1 MDFIGPLVFVF
12 LSPPPVLPLLE
23 ISHQSHVGV
32 RPSSPSQWGE
42 SEADNDLG
50 DNNRAEETKERWG
63 EGWREDDR
71 EEVGGERSVFHFVSF
86 APQWLLSTVLV
97 MSSLCVRPSY
107 PKEEVPEKGHV
118 FHQVS
123 WGGDWRPPDVPQPLD
138 WFHPVPLLLF
148 AHNMERLRWYTQLH
162 WICMEICAYISIHS
176 PLISRLYMP
185 LLSGLI
191 SKEKHISQELWPLLS
206 KFTGNDKQHS

>member
-1 MDFIGPLVFVF
+1 MWASGPPLHRSEGRVKLIMIWVIITEQRKRKRDGERVGGRMTEKRWVVREVFFI
-12 LSPPPVLPLLE
+12 LSPSLLNDYYPQCWWCPL
-23 ISHQSHVGV
+23 SVSDHPTP
-32 RPSSPSQWGE
+32 RRKSQKR
-42 SEADNDLG
+42 D
-50 DNNRAEETKERWG
+50 
-63 EGWREDDR
+63 
-71 EEVGGERSVFHFVSF
+71 
-86 APQWLLSTVLV
+86 
-97 MSSLCVRPSY
+97 
-107 PKEEVPEKGHV
+107 HV

-123 WGGDWRPPDVPQPLD
+123 WGGDWRPPDVPQLLD
-138 WFHPVPLLLF
+138 GFHPVPLLLF